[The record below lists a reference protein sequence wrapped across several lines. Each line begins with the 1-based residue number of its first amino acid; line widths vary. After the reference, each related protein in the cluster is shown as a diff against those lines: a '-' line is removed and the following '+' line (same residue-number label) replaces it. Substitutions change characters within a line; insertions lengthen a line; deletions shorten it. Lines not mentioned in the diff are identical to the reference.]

1 MLWLTAVTIVTVLLC
16 VGPAWMVSGSMG
28 LAAVALAA
36 AACLV
41 PGILLFAL
49 LAVLSA
55 SDSQAWAVLAG
66 GGLRVIF
73 AGGAALLAIKGAD
86 WPMVPV
92 LSWVGLF
99 YAVTLVLEVWMLLAP
114 SVVASRKSA

>member
-1 MLWLTAVTIVTVLLC
+1 MLWLTAVTIVTVLLS

-36 AACLV
+36 VACLV

-92 LSWVGLF
+92 LCWVGLF

-114 SVVASRKSA
+114 SVMASQKSA